1 MLDAL
6 HGFILFL
13 MMITFVSMVLTSWNE
28 NFIILLGIIA
38 FIVIPIIWV
47 LTFYATIQEDKAIKA
62 RKEKKS
68 ISMSIKKYGTGITAG
83 WKDKIV
89 WKEPCEEKLC

>member
-6 HGFILFL
+6 RGFIPFL
-13 MMITFVSMVLTSWNE
+13 TMIVFMLMILTSWNE

-68 ISMSIKKYGTGITAG
+68 ISMSIKKYGTDITVG

-89 WKEPCEEKLC
+89 WKEPCEEKSC